1 MTQSTNKKLQ
11 TIDDLFGEY
20 RNVNDN
26 NQKDKAKVLP
36 TYALVPFKG
45 HPFKL
50 YEGKR
55 FEDMV
60 KSIGDFGIIQPIIVR
75 PYKTDDKLFEILA
88 GHNRWNVAIYL
99 KLPEVPVNIMD
110 GLNDEEA
117 MLIVTETNL
126 MQRSFADLS
135 HSERALVLAKHH
147 EALKS
152 QGKRVDLIE
161 EIKILLYADEISDE
175 ETFRHSG
182 EKLNSDTKTGM
193 EYGLSGRSV
202 SRYLRINKLNEDLK
216 KMLDEERVS
225 FLAGVE
231 LSYLSE
237 DNQIYL
243 VDILNNSKY
252 KIDTKVACKLRQL
265 QKLGKLNESTME
277 KVLPGEVNA
286 PPKVTNIL
294 KGVKLKPKV
303 IKKYFN
309 EKQTEKEVEE
319 IIDKALD
326 YYFHQQKPN
335 AN

>member
-1 MTQSTNKKLQ
+1 MTQAINKKLQ

-20 RNVNDN
+20 RNSDSN
-26 NQKDKAKVLP
+26 NQKEKAKTLS
-36 TYALVPFKG
+36 TDALIPFKG

-55 FEDMV
+55 FDDMV

-75 PYKTDDKLFEILA
+75 PYKLDVKVFEILA
-88 GHNRWNVAIYL
+88 GHNRWNVALYL
-99 KLPEVPVNIMD
+99 KLPEVPVIIME

-161 EIKILLYADEISDE
+161 EIKILLIADEISDE

-202 SRYLRINKLNEDLK
+202 SRYLRVNKLNQDLK
-216 KMLDEERVS
+216 KMLDEEKIS
-225 FLAGVE
+225 LLAGVE

-252 KIDTKVACKLRQL
+252 KIDTKVACKLREL
-265 QKLGKLNESTME
+265 QKSEKLNESIME
-277 KVLPGEVNA
+277 KILAGDSDKPQ
-286 PPKVTNIL
+286 KVSSIL
-294 KGVKLKPKV
+294 KGVKLKTKV

-309 EKQTEKEVEE
+309 EKQTEEEVEE
-319 IIDKALD
+319 IIDKALE
-326 YYFHQQKPN
+326 YYFHQENPN